1 MARAGNYHLSVT
13 VKLETKAG
21 DKPAVLPAK
30 DFTIQ
35 SAKKRWRIGDFS
47 RERVERSY
55 REGTRHRGLQSF
67 PAHISDHNHDGP
79 IRLNAD
85 PVLTLVRLCRAVH
98 CRLGD
103 AFAHTPTVQSARK
116 QLPSIAK

>member
-1 MARAGNYHLSVT
+1 MTRIGNYQLSVR
-13 VKLETKAG
+13 VKLEAKAG
-21 DKPAVLPAK
+21 DKPPVLPAK

-79 IRLNAD
+79 IRLRKNLIKI
-85 PVLTLVRLCRAVH
+85 PSLLTGRQIGGLYRVTRV
-98 CRLGD
+98 
-103 AFAHTPTVQSARK
+103 
-116 QLPSIAK
+116 